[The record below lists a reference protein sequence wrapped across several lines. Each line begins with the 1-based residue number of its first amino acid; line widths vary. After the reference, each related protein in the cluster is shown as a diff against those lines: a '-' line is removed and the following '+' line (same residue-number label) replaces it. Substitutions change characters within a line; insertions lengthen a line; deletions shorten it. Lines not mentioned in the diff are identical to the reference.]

1 MRVIPSSATQ
11 RTINIY
17 RKLNRMNKSEITGLN
32 VTDFAAQ
39 FDVCY
44 ITVYNAVRNYR
55 ALNLLF

>member
-17 RKLNRMNKSEITGLN
+17 RKLNRMSKSQIIGLKI
-32 VTDFAAQ
+32 TDFATG

-44 ITVYNAVRNYR
+44 ITVYNAVRTYR
-55 ALNLLF
+55 SLNMLF